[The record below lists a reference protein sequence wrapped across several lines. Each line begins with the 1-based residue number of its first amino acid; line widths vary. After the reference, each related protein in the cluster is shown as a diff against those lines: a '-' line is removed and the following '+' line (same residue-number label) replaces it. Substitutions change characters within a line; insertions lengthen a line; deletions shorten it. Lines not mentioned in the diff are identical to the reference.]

1 MKISLN
7 KWKKLLNEAGFAR
20 ARQAMLGMIPNI
32 NTIAFLTAENP
43 QGEKASPEFNR
54 EQNKRLESA
63 LRSMNLGFRKIKG
76 KFGSEE
82 NSYMVMNITR
92 DEAIDLGQ
100 MFQQEAVIWGN
111 KVERGDQVGFSFQYI
126 EGDNTIQTRDVSLS
140 SGDIQSREDYYSQ
153 IKGRKF
159 IIPFFDDD
167 YEGVKQM
174 VAKLD
179 ESLLTEQK
187 ADLYKSFQ
195 EHLRKS
201 LRLLATPKSRWHHR
215 GVMNEIVKK
224 MLDY

>member
-54 EQNKRLESA
+54 EQNKKLESD

-92 DEAIDLGQ
+92 DEAVELGQ

-174 VAKLD
+174 VTKLD
-179 ESLLTEQK
+179 ETLLTEQK
-187 ADLYKSFQ
+187 AGLYKSFQ

-201 LRLLATPKSRWHHR
+201 LRPLATPKSRWHHR

>member
-1 MKISLN
+1 MKTDLN
-7 KWKKLLNEAGFAR
+7 KWKGFLNEAGFAR
-20 ARQAMLGMIPNI
+20 ARQAMLGMVPNI

-54 EQNKRLESA
+54 EQNKKLENT
-63 LRSMNLGFRKIKG
+63 LRSMNLSFRKVKG

-82 NSYMVMNITR
+82 KSYMVMNITR
-92 DEAIDLGQ
+92 DEAVELGE
-100 MFQQEAVIWGN
+100 MFEQEAVIWGS
-111 KVERGDQVGFSFQYI
+111 KVGEDDQVGFSFEYI
-126 EGDNTIQTRDVSLS
+126 EGDNTVQTRDISLS
-140 SGDIQSREDYYSQ
+140 SGDIQDREDYYSQ

-174 VAKLD
+174 VTRLD

-187 ADLYKSFQ
+187 VDLYKSFQ

-201 LRLLATPKSRWHHR
+201 LRPLATPKSRWHHR

>member
-1 MKISLN
+1 MKINLN
-7 KWKKLLNEAGFAR
+7 KWKKLLSEAGFAR
-20 ARQAMLGMIPNI
+20 ARQSMLGMVPNI
-32 NTIAFLTAENP
+32 NTVAFLTAENP

-92 DEAIDLGQ
+92 DEAVELGE
-100 MFQQEAVIWGN
+100 MFQQEAIIWGN

-187 ADLYKSFQ
+187 ADLYKSLQ

-201 LRLLATPKSRWHHR
+201 LRPLATPKSRWHHR
-215 GVMNEIVKK
+215 GIMNEIVKK